1 MYALLKI
8 NDRTDKVP
16 LDGRIVANTQNIIQ
30 QLIALNQLPT
40 VCTLIMGITN
50 CRGPFMMLK
59 RLLEDAFIDYAYFMI
74 TKVFFFP
81 IIRE

>member
-40 VCTLIMGITN
+40 VCTLINGN
-50 CRGPFMMLK
+50 HKLSWS
-59 RLLEDAFIDYAYFMI
+59 LYDA
-74 TKVFFFP
+74 
-81 IIRE
+81 